1 MVPES
6 PMTSSSSSSSSSRFS
21 VCVYCGSR
29 AGADPAYAAAATAVG
44 TWIGRQRGQL
54 VYGGGRTG
62 LMGTVAEA
70 ARAAGARVVGIIP
83 KALVDREL
91 ANPLCDE
98 LHVVDTMH
106 ERKAMMGE
114 RADAFLALPGGI
126 GTFEELF
133 EIWTWRQLGYHDKP
147 VGILDVAGY
156 YEGLLSFL
164 AGSVR
169 AGFMGEWQMDLVRT
183 GTQPEALLETLRTEA
198 AAHPRGDQLAQVV

>member
-1 MVPES
+1 MTPE
-6 PMTSSSSSSSSSRFS
+6 FS
-21 VCVYCGSR
+21 ICVYCGSR
-29 AGADPAYAAAATAVG
+29 PGERPEFTEAATAVG
-44 TWIGRQRGQL
+44 RWIGQQRGQL

-70 ARAAGARVVGIIP
+70 TRAAGGRVVGIIP
-83 KALVDREL
+83 KALVDKEL

-114 RADAFLALPGGI
+114 RADAFLAMAGGI

-147 VGILDVAGY
+147 VGILNSAGY
-156 YEGLLSFL
+156 YDKLLEFL
-164 AGSVR
+164 AQSVR
-169 AGFMGEWQMDLVRT
+169 DGLMGDWQMSLVHT
-183 GTQPEALLETLRTEA
+183 GTEAEPLLAALRAEVPR
-198 AAHPRGDQLAQVV
+198 HPRDDRLAENL

>member
-1 MVPES
+1 MTPE
-6 PMTSSSSSSSSSRFS
+6 FS
-21 VCVYCGSR
+21 ICVYCGSR
-29 AGADPAYAAAATAVG
+29 PGERPEFTQAAQAVG
-44 TWIGRQRGQL
+44 QWIGRHRGQL

-70 ARAAGARVVGIIP
+70 TRQAGGRVVGIIP
-83 KALVDREL
+83 KALVDKEL

-114 RADAFLALPGGI
+114 RADAFVALPGGI

-147 VGILDVAGY
+147 IGILDVAGY
-156 YEGLLSFL
+156 YAGLLDFL
-164 AGSVR
+164 AHSVR
-169 AGFMGEWQMDLVRT
+169 EGFMGDWQMGLIRSGSEV
-183 GTQPEALLETLRTEA
+183 PALLDALIEEA
-198 AAHPRGDQLAQVV
+198 GRHPRGDKLAEVL

>member
-1 MVPES
+1 MTPE
-6 PMTSSSSSSSSSRFS
+6 FS
-21 VCVYCGSR
+21 ICVYCGSR
-29 AGADPAYAAAATAVG
+29 PGERPEFSQAAQAVG
-44 TWIGRQRGQL
+44 QWIGSHGGQL

-70 ARAAGARVVGIIP
+70 TRQAGGRVVGIIP
-83 KALVDREL
+83 KALVDKEL

-114 RADAFLALPGGI
+114 RADAFLAMAGGI

-147 VGILDVAGY
+147 TGILNTAGY
-156 YEGLLSFL
+156 YDGLLNFL
-164 AGSVR
+164 AHSVR
-169 AGFMGEWQMDLVRT
+169 EGFMGEWQMGLIRSGDEA
-183 GTQPEALLETLRTEA
+183 PALLEALVEEA
-198 AAHPRGDQLAQVV
+198 GRHPRGDKLAEVL

>member
-1 MVPES
+1 MNPE
-6 PMTSSSSSSSSSRFS
+6 FS
-21 VCVYCGSR
+21 ICVYCGSR
-29 AGADPAYAAAATAVG
+29 PGERPEFSQAAKAVG
-44 TWIGRQRGQL
+44 QWIGQHGGQL

-70 ARAAGARVVGIIP
+70 TRLAGGRVVGIIP
-83 KALVDREL
+83 KALVDKEL

-114 RADAFLALPGGI
+114 RADAFIALPGGI

-147 VGILDVAGY
+147 TGILNTAGY
-156 YEGLLSFL
+156 YDKLLDFL
-164 AGSVR
+164 AHSVR
-169 AGFMGEWQMDLVRT
+169 EGFMGDWQMTLIRT
-183 GTQPEALLETLRTEA
+183 GTDATELLTALRAEVPL
-198 AAHPRGDQLAQVV
+198 HPREDRLSENL

>member
-1 MVPES
+1 MNPE
-6 PMTSSSSSSSSSRFS
+6 FS
-21 VCVYCGSR
+21 ICVYCGSR
-29 AGADPAYAAAATAVG
+29 PGERPEFSQAAQAVG
-44 TWIGRQRGQL
+44 QWIGQHGGQL

-70 ARAAGARVVGIIP
+70 TRLAGGRVVGIIP
-83 KALVDREL
+83 KALVDKEL

-147 VGILDVAGY
+147 VGILNVGGY
-156 YEGLLSFL
+156 YDGMLAFL
-164 AGSVR
+164 ANSVR
-169 AGFMGEWQMDLVRT
+169 EGFMNDWQMDLVRT
-183 GTQPEALLETLRTEA
+183 GTDTTALLEALAEEA
-198 AAHPRGDQLAQVV
+198 RRNPSSNKLSEVL